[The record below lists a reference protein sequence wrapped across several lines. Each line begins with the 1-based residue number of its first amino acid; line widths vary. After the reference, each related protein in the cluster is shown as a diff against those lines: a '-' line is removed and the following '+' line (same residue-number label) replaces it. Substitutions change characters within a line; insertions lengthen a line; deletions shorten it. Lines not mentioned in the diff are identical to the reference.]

1 MILFLSD
8 NDLLSVLN
16 IYTRLGGLCIQ
27 VDTADGIPSIRCIRH
42 CDCINARRIYYV
54 DRKVLCDIEAIPFV
68 VYCDNQ
74 PVDGVSRF
82 VVIIAE
88 SFPVEPPFEVHRILR
103 EDEFLVVISKRNP
116 LTIDINFCTRDLV
129 DYTMIVS
136 LLKWS
141 GFINVKFCG

>member
-27 VDTADGIPSIRCIRH
+27 VDTIDGIPFIRCIRH
-42 CDCINARRIYYV
+42 CDCMNPRRIYYV
-54 DRKVLCDIEAIPFV
+54 DRKILCDVEAIPFV
-68 VYCDNQ
+68 VYCDYLT
-74 PVDGVSRF
+74 VDGVSGF

-88 SFPVEPPFEVHRILR
+88 SFPIEPPFEVHRILG

-116 LTIDINFCTRDLV
+116 LIIDIYFCTRDLV
-129 DYTMIVS
+129 DHTMIVS
-136 LLKWS
+136 LLEGS
-141 GFINVKFCG
+141 GFIGAEFCG